1 MTTYFWKTTIEI
13 MGGFITLIL
22 VLLQLIKGVSFH
34 KERMGDRKKEN
45 IQKRKKEK

>member
-1 MTTYFWKTTIEI
+1 